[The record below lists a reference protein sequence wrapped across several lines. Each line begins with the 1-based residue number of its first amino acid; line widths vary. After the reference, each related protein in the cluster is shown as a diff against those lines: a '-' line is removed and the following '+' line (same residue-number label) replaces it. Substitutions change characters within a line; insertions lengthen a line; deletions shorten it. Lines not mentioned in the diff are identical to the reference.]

1 MRGIGGR
8 ARVMVKLFIRLIPG
22 YALFF
27 FSILALGL
35 LYGNIVGI
43 IVLFITFVSLRYKYD
58 NSITFHADSSKNC
71 LALSILLFAIS
82 GIPLIVFAFDVSMLS
97 AIPIGIGMTWIL
109 YQFGLKNRLAE
120 RVSELEF
127 SKPFDLDNCTE
138 EELRARC
145 KERFKRDV
153 EYKTERAIKHFILK
167 LPHEEI
173 DVNPEQSKKE
183 RYRFRKI
190 LK

>member
-1 MRGIGGR
+1 MRITKGR
-8 ARVMVKLFIRLIPG
+8 ARVLFKLFIRLIPG

-27 FSILALGL
+27 LSISIVGL
-35 LYGNIVGI
+35 LYKNLFGMML
-43 IVLFITFVSLRYKYD
+43 LFIAFVLLRYKYND
-58 NSITFHADSSKNC
+58 SITYHSNTSKKC
-71 LALSILLFAIS
+71 LALSILIFSIS
-82 GIPLIVFAFDVSMLS
+82 STPLIAFNSKVTLLL
-97 AIPIGIGMTWIL
+97 ATPIGITVTWLL
-109 YQFGLKNRLAE
+109 YQFGLKDSYKKQLLDL
-120 RVSELEF
+120 SLP
-127 SKPFDLDNCTE
+127 KPFDLDNCTE

-145 KERFKRDV
+145 KERFTRDV